1 MTGTAAE
8 DLVRTHAETWGRA
21 VGAAR
26 ERGYWSA
33 FPESPSPRVYGEGA
47 AEAGKAAYEAHL
59 GRRFELDQAGT
70 VGWVG
75 AEVSP
80 YGPALGVS
88 YPQADLDELLAAARA
103 AMPAW
108 RDAGP
113 EARAAVCVEIVQRIN
128 KRSFELANAVMHT
141 SG

>member
-1 MTGTAAE
+1 MTLPAGAQAE
-8 DLVRTHAETWGRA
+8 SPA
-21 VGAAR
+21 AAR
-26 ERGYWSA
+26 FVDDHRETLRQALTAISERGYWSA

-47 AEAGKAAYEAHL
+47 AETGRAAYEAHL

-88 YPQADLDELLAAARA
+88 YPQADLDELLAAAR
-103 AMPAW
+103 
-108 RDAGP
+108 
-113 EARAAVCVEIVQRIN
+113 
-128 KRSFELANAVMHT
+128 
-141 SG
+141 